1 MRCLKKLSLRYIVIF
16 FVLLAGVASAAERA
30 APEKIYG
37 IYLNSYVMRTPKV
50 FSEII
55 ANAKKHRINTLV
67 CDYEGQQSGNYLQ
80 NFNLAKEEK
89 FYLVARIVVFQD
101 GATTTNIRDEKNWLK
116 KQGYAKQAEKLGF
129 NEIQFDYI
137 RFVDAGRPDKNKRV
151 IIGDFLKEAVVHL
164 NIPVQIDV
172 FGSVAY
178 HPHDVIG
185 QDLNYFA
192 DIIDAVC
199 PMLYP
204 SHFFLDKMRMSKPY
218 FTMHEGITLAKKQ
231 ISYRPVKVIPYIQSF
246 ALNVSYSGLTVP
258 EYVAEQI
265 KAVKDAKADGFFVW
279 NANSDYRDT
288 WAALKKQRL

>member
-231 ISYRPVKVIPYIQSF
+231 IGYRPVKLIPYIQSF